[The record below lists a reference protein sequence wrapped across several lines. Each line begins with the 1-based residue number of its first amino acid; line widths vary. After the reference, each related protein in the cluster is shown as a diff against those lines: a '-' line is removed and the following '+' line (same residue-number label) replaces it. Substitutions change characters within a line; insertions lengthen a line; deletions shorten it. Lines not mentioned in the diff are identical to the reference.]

1 LHVPRARSTELGP
14 LVAGIGIALIGV
26 LALLDSG
33 DVLDLSFAVLAPVA
47 CAVIGATLLALG
59 LTRRD

>member
-1 LHVPRARSTELGP
+1 MPRARSTELGP